1 MLEPLRISDFR
12 LLWAGM
18 TVSLLGDGLYVV
30 AIAWQA
36 YQISNSPY
44 ALAVTG
50 VAWTLPT
57 VLVLPV
63 SGALSDRVGR
73 RPLMIVADLLRAA
86 AVGGLAL
93 LAVLGTIEVWHLV
106 VLSVVFG
113 AGEALFNP
121 SFVALVPEIV
131 PEPLLVKANSL
142 DQAMRPLAM
151 QFLGPALGGVLVASV
166 GTGTAFALDAA
177 SYLFSAVMILLI
189 RARPAVRHE
198 PRESLLAE
206 MGEGV
211 AYVRQH
217 VWLWGTL
224 LAFSVTVL
232 VFWGPIEVLVPYVI
246 KNDLH
251 GGAGGFGLVLAAGG
265 AGAIV
270 AAVATSI
277 AGLPRQRLALCFA
290 SFIIAGFG
298 TAFYGVATA
307 LWQMAVIAAVASMLR
322 GGPGGV
328 GDDHADAGAGRAAGA
343 GLVAGLDGLDLA
355 AAGVVRAGRPGVR
368 PARCAN
374 DAGSRGRLRRQHPDR
389 GTDLAARIAR
399 HRSRGAQPGGRPL
412 LTLLDASS
420 GYRSRRRRRNRP
432 ARYVCQWRNA
442 AAVSSPF
449 TSPSSIS
456 ASI

>member
-1 MLEPLRISDFR
+1 
-12 LLWAGM
+12 M

-73 RPLMIVADLLRAA
+73 RPLMIVADLLRAG

-93 LAVLGTIEVWHLV
+93 LAVLGTIEVWHLI

-113 AGEALFNP
+113 TGEALFNP
-121 SFVALVPEIV
+121 SFVALVPELV

-211 AYVRQH
+211 AYVRRH

-224 LAFSVTVL
+224 LAFSITVL
-232 VFWGPIEVLVPYVI
+232 VFWGPIEVLVPFVI

-265 AGAIV
+265 AGAVV

-290 SFIIAGFG
+290 TFIIAGFG

-307 LWQMAVIAAVASMLR
+307 LWQMAVIAAVA
-322 GGPGGV
+322 
-328 GDDHADAGAGRAAGA
+328 GACFAV
-343 GLVAGLDGLDLA
+343 GLVAWGTIMQTQVPAELLGRVSSLDWMVSISLLPVSFALVGPVSGLFGVRTTLV
-355 AAGVVRAGRPGVR
+355 AAGIGSGSILIAALIWLPGLRDIDRAEPSPEVV
-368 PARCAN
+368 
-374 DAGSRGRLRRQHPDR
+374 
-389 GTDLAARIAR
+389 
-399 HRSRGAQPGGRPL
+399 
-412 LTLLDASS
+412 
-420 GYRSRRRRRNRP
+420 
-432 ARYVCQWRNA
+432 
-442 AAVSSPF
+442 
-449 TSPSSIS
+449 PS
-456 ASI
+456 

>member
-1 MLEPLRISDFR
+1 VLAPLRISDFR

-73 RPLMIVADLLRAA
+73 RPLMIVADLLRAG

-93 LAVLGTIEVWHLV
+93 LAVLGTIEVWHLI

-113 AGEALFNP
+113 SGEALFHP
-121 SFVALVPEIV
+121 SFVALVPELV

-211 AYVRQH
+211 AYVRRH

-224 LAFSVTVL
+224 LAFSITVL
-232 VFWGPIEVLVPYVI
+232 VFWGPIEVLVPFVI

-265 AGAIV
+265 AGAVV

-290 SFIIAGFG
+290 TFIIAGFG

-307 LWQMAVIAAVASMLR
+307 LWQMAVIAAVA
-322 GGPGGV
+322 
-328 GDDHADAGAGRAAGA
+328 GACFAV
-343 GLVAGLDGLDLA
+343 GLVAWGTIMQTQVPAELLGRVSSLDWMVSISLLPVSFALVGPVSGLFGVRTTLV
-355 AAGVVRAGRPGVR
+355 AAGIGSGSILIAALIWLPGLRDIDRAEPSPEVV
-368 PARCAN
+368 
-374 DAGSRGRLRRQHPDR
+374 
-389 GTDLAARIAR
+389 
-399 HRSRGAQPGGRPL
+399 
-412 LTLLDASS
+412 
-420 GYRSRRRRRNRP
+420 
-432 ARYVCQWRNA
+432 
-442 AAVSSPF
+442 
-449 TSPSSIS
+449 PS
-456 ASI
+456 

>member
-1 MLEPLRISDFR
+1 VLAPLRISDFR

-30 AIAWQA
+30 AVAWQA

-57 VLVLPV
+57 VLVLPI

-86 AVGGLAL
+86 AVFGIAL
-93 LAVLGTIEVWHLV
+93 LAALGTIEVWHLI
-106 VLSVVFG
+106 VLSIVFG
-113 AGEALFNP
+113 TGEALFSP

-131 PEPLLVKANSL
+131 PEPLLVQANSL

-151 QFLGPALGGVLVASV
+151 QFLGPAVGGVIVASA
-166 GTGTAFALDAA
+166 GTGTAFALDGA

-198 PRESLLAE
+198 PRESLLTE
-206 MGEGV
+206 IGEGV
-211 AYVRQH
+211 AYVRQQ

-224 LAFSVTVL
+224 LAFSITVL
-232 VFWGPIEVLVPYVI
+232 VFWGPIEVLVPFVI
-246 KNDLH
+246 KNDLG

-265 AGAIV
+265 AGAI
-270 AAVATSI
+270 AAAIVTSL
-277 AGLPRQRLALCFA
+277 AGLPRQRLALCFV

-307 LWQMAVIAAVASMLR
+307 LWQMAVVAAI
-322 GGPGGV
+322 
-328 GDDHADAGAGRAAGA
+328 AGACFAV
-343 GLVAGLDGLDLA
+343 GLVAWGTIMQSQVPAELLGRVSSLDWMVSISLLPVSFALVGPVSGLLGARTTLI
-355 AAGVVRAGRPGVR
+355 AAGVGAGGILIAALALLPGLRDIDRAE
-368 PARCAN
+368 
-374 DAGSRGRLRRQHPDR
+374 PD
-389 GTDLAARIAR
+389 
-399 HRSRGAQPGGRPL
+399 S
-412 LTLLDASS
+412 
-420 GYRSRRRRRNRP
+420 
-432 ARYVCQWRNA
+432 A
-442 AAVSSPF
+442 AAL
-449 TSPSSIS
+449 PS
-456 ASI
+456 

>member
-1 MLEPLRISDFR
+1 VLAPLRISDFR

-73 RPLMIVADLLRAA
+73 RPLMIVADLLRAG

-93 LAVLGTIEVWHLV
+93 LAVLGTIEVWHLI

-113 AGEALFNP
+113 TGEALFNP
-121 SFVALVPEIV
+121 SFVALVPELV

-211 AYVRQH
+211 AYVRRH

-224 LAFSVTVL
+224 LAFSITVL
-232 VFWGPIEVLVPYVI
+232 VFWGPIEVLVPFVI

-265 AGAIV
+265 AGAVV

-290 SFIIAGFG
+290 TFIIAGFG

-307 LWQMAVIAAVASMLR
+307 LWQMAVIAAVA
-322 GGPGGV
+322 
-328 GDDHADAGAGRAAGA
+328 GACFAV
-343 GLVAGLDGLDLA
+343 GLVAWGTIMQTQVPAELLGRVSSLDWMVSISLLPVSFALVGPVSGLFGVRTTLV
-355 AAGVVRAGRPGVR
+355 AAGIGSGSILIAALIWLPGLRDIDRAEPSPEVV
-368 PARCAN
+368 
-374 DAGSRGRLRRQHPDR
+374 
-389 GTDLAARIAR
+389 
-399 HRSRGAQPGGRPL
+399 
-412 LTLLDASS
+412 
-420 GYRSRRRRRNRP
+420 
-432 ARYVCQWRNA
+432 
-442 AAVSSPF
+442 
-449 TSPSSIS
+449 PS
-456 ASI
+456 

>member
-1 MLEPLRISDFR
+1 
-12 LLWAGM
+12 M

-73 RPLMIVADLLRAA
+73 RPLMIVADLLRAG

-93 LAVLGTIEVWHLV
+93 LAVLGTIEVWHLI

-113 AGEALFNP
+113 TGEALFNP
-121 SFVALVPEIV
+121 SFVALVPELV

-211 AYVRQH
+211 AYVRRH

-224 LAFSVTVL
+224 LAFSITVL
-232 VFWGPIEVLVPYVI
+232 VFWGPIEVLVPFVI

-265 AGAIV
+265 AGAVV

-290 SFIIAGFG
+290 TFIVAGFG

-307 LWQMAVIAAVASMLR
+307 LWQMAVIAAVA
-322 GGPGGV
+322 
-328 GDDHADAGAGRAAGA
+328 GACFAV
-343 GLVAGLDGLDLA
+343 GLVAWGTIMQTQVPAELLGRVSSLDWMVSISLLPVSFALVGPVSGLFGVRTTLV
-355 AAGVVRAGRPGVR
+355 AAGIGSGSILIAALIWLPGLRDIDRAEPSPEVV
-368 PARCAN
+368 
-374 DAGSRGRLRRQHPDR
+374 
-389 GTDLAARIAR
+389 
-399 HRSRGAQPGGRPL
+399 
-412 LTLLDASS
+412 
-420 GYRSRRRRRNRP
+420 
-432 ARYVCQWRNA
+432 
-442 AAVSSPF
+442 
-449 TSPSSIS
+449 PS
-456 ASI
+456 

>member
-1 MLEPLRISDFR
+1 
-12 LLWAGM
+12 M

-73 RPLMIVADLLRAA
+73 RPLMIVADLLRAG

-93 LAVLGTIEVWHLV
+93 LAVLGTIEVWHLI

-113 AGEALFNP
+113 SGEALFHP
-121 SFVALVPEIV
+121 SFVALVPELV

-211 AYVRQH
+211 AYVRRH

-224 LAFSVTVL
+224 LAFSITVL
-232 VFWGPIEVLVPYVI
+232 VFWGPIEVLVPFVI

-265 AGAIV
+265 AGAVV

-290 SFIIAGFG
+290 TFIIAGFG

-307 LWQMAVIAAVASMLR
+307 LWQMAVIAAVA
-322 GGPGGV
+322 
-328 GDDHADAGAGRAAGA
+328 GACFAV
-343 GLVAGLDGLDLA
+343 GLVAWGTIMQTQVPAELLGRVSSLDWMVSISLLPVSFALVGPVSGLFGVRTTLV
-355 AAGVVRAGRPGVR
+355 AAGIGSGSILIAALIWLPGLRDIDRAEPSPEVV
-368 PARCAN
+368 
-374 DAGSRGRLRRQHPDR
+374 
-389 GTDLAARIAR
+389 
-399 HRSRGAQPGGRPL
+399 
-412 LTLLDASS
+412 
-420 GYRSRRRRRNRP
+420 
-432 ARYVCQWRNA
+432 
-442 AAVSSPF
+442 
-449 TSPSSIS
+449 PS
-456 ASI
+456 

>member
-1 MLEPLRISDFR
+1 
-12 LLWAGM
+12 
-18 TVSLLGDGLYVV
+18 
-30 AIAWQA
+30 
-36 YQISNSPY
+36 
-44 ALAVTG
+44 
-50 VAWTLPT
+50 
-57 VLVLPV
+57 
-63 SGALSDRVGR
+63 
-73 RPLMIVADLLRAA
+73 MIVADLLRAG

-93 LAVLGTIEVWHLV
+93 LAVLGTIEVWHLI

-113 AGEALFNP
+113 TGEALFNP
-121 SFVALVPEIV
+121 SFVALVPELV

-211 AYVRQH
+211 AYVRRH

-224 LAFSVTVL
+224 LAFSITVL
-232 VFWGPIEVLVPYVI
+232 VFWGPIEVLVPFVI

-265 AGAIV
+265 AGAVV

-290 SFIIAGFG
+290 TFIIAGFG
-298 TAFYGVATA
+298 TAFYGIATA
-307 LWQMAVIAAVASMLR
+307 LWQMAVIAAVA
-322 GGPGGV
+322 
-328 GDDHADAGAGRAAGA
+328 GACFAV
-343 GLVAGLDGLDLA
+343 GLVAWGTIMQTQVPAELLGRVSSLDWMVSISLLPVSFALVGPVSGLFGVRTTLV
-355 AAGVVRAGRPGVR
+355 AAGIGSGSILIAALIWLPGLRDIDRAEPSPEVV
-368 PARCAN
+368 
-374 DAGSRGRLRRQHPDR
+374 
-389 GTDLAARIAR
+389 
-399 HRSRGAQPGGRPL
+399 
-412 LTLLDASS
+412 
-420 GYRSRRRRRNRP
+420 
-432 ARYVCQWRNA
+432 
-442 AAVSSPF
+442 
-449 TSPSSIS
+449 PS
-456 ASI
+456 

>member
-1 MLEPLRISDFR
+1 MLAPLRISDFR

-30 AIAWQA
+30 AVAWQA

-93 LAVLGTIEVWHLV
+93 LAVLGTIEVWHLI

-113 AGEALFNP
+113 TGEALFNP

-131 PEPLLVKANSL
+131 PEPLLVKANAL

-224 LAFSVTVL
+224 LAFSITVL
-232 VFWGPIEVLVPYVI
+232 VFWGPIEVLVPFVI

-307 LWQMAVIAAVASMLR
+307 LWQMAVIAAVA
-322 GGPGGV
+322 
-328 GDDHADAGAGRAAGA
+328 GACFAV
-343 GLVAGLDGLDLA
+343 GLVAWGTIMQTQVPTELLGRVSSLDWMVSISLLPVSFALVGPVSGLLGARTTLV
-355 AAGVVRAGRPGVR
+355 AAGVCSGSILIAALIWLPGLRDIDRAEP
-368 PARCAN
+368 
-374 DAGSRGRLRRQHPDR
+374 
-389 GTDLAARIAR
+389 
-399 HRSRGAQPGGRPL
+399 
-412 LTLLDASS
+412 
-420 GYRSRRRRRNRP
+420 
-432 ARYVCQWRNA
+432 
-442 AAVSSPF
+442 SPEVV
-449 TSPSSIS
+449 PS
-456 ASI
+456 

>member
-1 MLEPLRISDFR
+1 VLAPLRISDFR

-30 AIAWQA
+30 AVAWQA

-86 AVGGLAL
+86 AVGGLAV
-93 LAVLGTIEVWHLV
+93 LAVLGTIEVWHLI

-113 AGEALFNP
+113 TGEALFNP

-224 LAFSVTVL
+224 LAFSITVL
-232 VFWGPIEVLVPYVI
+232 VFWGPIEVLVPFVI

-265 AGAIV
+265 AGAVV

-307 LWQMAVIAAVASMLR
+307 LWQMAVIAAVA
-322 GGPGGV
+322 
-328 GDDHADAGAGRAAGA
+328 GACFAV
-343 GLVAGLDGLDLA
+343 GLVAWGTIMQTQVPTELLGRVSSLDWMVSISLLPVSFALVGPVSGLLGARATLV
-355 AAGVVRAGRPGVR
+355 AAGVG
-368 PARCAN
+368 
-374 DAGSRGRLRRQHPDR
+374 AGSILIVALIWLPGLRDIDR
-389 GTDLAARIAR
+389 AE
-399 HRSRGAQPGGRPL
+399 P
-412 LTLLDASS
+412 
-420 GYRSRRRRRNRP
+420 
-432 ARYVCQWRNA
+432 
-442 AAVSSPF
+442 SPEVV
-449 TSPSSIS
+449 PS
-456 ASI
+456 

>member
-1 MLEPLRISDFR
+1 VLAPLRISDFR

-30 AIAWQA
+30 AVAWQA

-93 LAVLGTIEVWHLV
+93 LAVLGTIEVWHLI

-113 AGEALFNP
+113 TGEALFNP

-198 PRESLLAE
+198 PRGSLLAE

-224 LAFSVTVL
+224 LAFSITVL
-232 VFWGPIEVLVPYVI
+232 VFWGPIEVLVPFVI

-265 AGAIV
+265 AGAIA
-270 AAVATSI
+270 AAVATSM

-307 LWQMAVIAAVASMLR
+307 LWQMAVIAAVA
-322 GGPGGV
+322 
-328 GDDHADAGAGRAAGA
+328 GACFAV
-343 GLVAGLDGLDLA
+343 GLVAWGTIMQTQVPAELLGRVSSLDWMVSISLLPVSFALVGPVSGLFGARTTLV
-355 AAGVVRAGRPGVR
+355 AAGV
-368 PARCAN
+368 C
-374 DAGSRGRLRRQHPDR
+374 AGSILIAALIWLPGLRDIDR
-389 GTDLAARIAR
+389 AE
-399 HRSRGAQPGGRPL
+399 P
-412 LTLLDASS
+412 
-420 GYRSRRRRRNRP
+420 
-432 ARYVCQWRNA
+432 
-442 AAVSSPF
+442 SPEVV
-449 TSPSSIS
+449 PS
-456 ASI
+456 

>member
-1 MLEPLRISDFR
+1 
-12 LLWAGM
+12 M

-73 RPLMIVADLLRAA
+73 RPLMIVADLLRAG

-93 LAVLGTIEVWHLV
+93 LAVLGTIEVWHLI

-113 AGEALFNP
+113 TGEALSNP
-121 SFVALVPEIV
+121 SFVALVPELV

-211 AYVRQH
+211 AYVRRH

-224 LAFSVTVL
+224 LAFSITVL
-232 VFWGPIEVLVPYVI
+232 VFWGPIEVLVPFVI

-265 AGAIV
+265 AGAVV

-290 SFIIAGFG
+290 TFIIAGFG

-307 LWQMAVIAAVASMLR
+307 LWQMAVIAAVA
-322 GGPGGV
+322 
-328 GDDHADAGAGRAAGA
+328 GACFAV
-343 GLVAGLDGLDLA
+343 GLVAWGTIMQTQVPAELLGRVSSLDWMVSISLLPVSFALVGPVSGLFGVRTTLV
-355 AAGVVRAGRPGVR
+355 AAGIGSGSILIAALIWLPGLRDIDRAEPSPEVV
-368 PARCAN
+368 
-374 DAGSRGRLRRQHPDR
+374 
-389 GTDLAARIAR
+389 
-399 HRSRGAQPGGRPL
+399 
-412 LTLLDASS
+412 
-420 GYRSRRRRRNRP
+420 
-432 ARYVCQWRNA
+432 
-442 AAVSSPF
+442 
-449 TSPSSIS
+449 PS
-456 ASI
+456 

>member
-1 MLEPLRISDFR
+1 VLAPLRISDFR

-93 LAVLGTIEVWHLV
+93 LAVLGTIEVWHLI

-113 AGEALFNP
+113 TGEALFNP

-224 LAFSVTVL
+224 LAFSITVL
-232 VFWGPIEVLVPYVI
+232 VFWGPIEVLVPFVI

-265 AGAIV
+265 AGAVV

-290 SFIIAGFG
+290 TFIIAGFG

-307 LWQMAVIAAVASMLR
+307 LWQMAVIAAVA
-322 GGPGGV
+322 
-328 GDDHADAGAGRAAGA
+328 GACFAV
-343 GLVAGLDGLDLA
+343 GLVAWGTIMQTQVPAELLGRVSSLDWMVSISLLPVSFALVGPVSGLLGARTTLM
-355 AAGVVRAGRPGVR
+355 AAGIGSGSILFAALIWLPGLRDIDRAEPSPAVV
-368 PARCAN
+368 
-374 DAGSRGRLRRQHPDR
+374 
-389 GTDLAARIAR
+389 
-399 HRSRGAQPGGRPL
+399 
-412 LTLLDASS
+412 
-420 GYRSRRRRRNRP
+420 
-432 ARYVCQWRNA
+432 
-442 AAVSSPF
+442 
-449 TSPSSIS
+449 PS
-456 ASI
+456 